1 MSRTFVGFGFGAIQ
15 AGLYLYEGAKSGAFG
30 RLVVAYRRPE
40 VIARVR
46 AAGGY
51 GLNIAHPDGVEQVQ
65 VGPVEVEDVNVPAD
79 RARLVHAVAEASEL
93 ATALSSVRDY
103 TSAGPGSV
111 HRLLAA
117 GLREKAR
124 RAGPRAVVYASE
136 NHNHA
141 AERLERAVFTQIPA
155 REREAVRSRVH
166 FSDTV
171 IGKMSGVV
179 TGAREV
185 EARGLAPVT
194 PGSERAF
201 LVEAFN
207 RILTTKIPFEGFG
220 RGFPTFEEKADLRPF
235 EEAKLY
241 GHNAT
246 HALAAYVGA
255 FVGTETIADLKN
267 VPGMTNF
274 LSAAFVE
281 ESGAALIKKYAG
293 LDPLFSPQGYRR
305 YADDLL
311 TRMMNPHL
319 RDTVARVGRDPAR
332 KLGWDDRLVGT
343 MRLALR
349 EGVTPRRYAL
359 GAAAA
364 LGALEPYL
372 EQSKQLEAL
381 GALWEYI
388 PATREKET
396 VLELVGEGQQR
407 LDRWREGGFGRLEA
421 LL

>member
-15 AGLYLYEGAKSGAFG
+15 AGLYLYEATKSGAFS

-40 VIARVR
+40 VVTRVR
-46 AAGGY
+46 AAVGFF
-51 GLNIAHPDGVEQVQ
+51 GLNIAHQDGLEQAQ
-65 VGPVEVEDVNVPAD
+65 VGPVEIEDVNVPAD
-79 RARLVHAVAEASEL
+79 RARLVEVIAEASEL
-93 ATALSSVRDY
+93 ATALSSVQDY
-103 TSAGPGSV
+103 TSTGPGSV

-124 RAGPRAVVYASE
+124 RGGPRAVVYTSE
-136 NHNHA
+136 NDNHA
-141 AERLERAVFTQIPA
+141 AERLEQAVLAEIPA
-155 REREAVRSRVH
+155 DEREAVRSRVF
-166 FSDTV
+166 FSNTV
-171 IGKMSGVV
+171 IGKMSGTV
-179 TGAREV
+179 TDAREV
-185 EARGLAPVT
+185 EARGLTPVT

-207 RILTTKIPFEGFG
+207 RILVSKIPFEGFS
-220 RGFPTFEEKADLRPF
+220 RGFLTFEEKAELLPF

-241 GHNAT
+241 GHNAS

-255 FVGTETIADLKN
+255 YRGAEYITDLKS
-267 VPGMTNF
+267 VSGMMSF
-274 LSAAFVE
+274 LRSAFLE
-281 ESGAALIKKYAG
+281 ESGAALVKKYAG

-311 TRMMNPHL
+311 ERMTNPHL

-349 EGVTPRRYAL
+349 QGIAPRRYAL

-364 LGALEPYL
+364 LCMLEPSSRSF
-372 EQSKQLEAL
+372 EARLEAL
-381 GALWEYI
+381 WGD
-388 PATREKET
+388 PDTREKES
-396 VLELVGEGQQR
+396 VLELVREGQR
-407 LDRWREGGFGRLEA
+407 KLVRWREGGFGRLEA
-421 LL
+421 LFS